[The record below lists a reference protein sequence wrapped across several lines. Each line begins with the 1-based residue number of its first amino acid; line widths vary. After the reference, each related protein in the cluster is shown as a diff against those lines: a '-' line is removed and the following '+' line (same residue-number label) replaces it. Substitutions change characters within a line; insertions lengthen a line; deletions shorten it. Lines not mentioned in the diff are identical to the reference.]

1 MFAICTLG
9 ISARGRMG
17 TGIGVSREEEVWR
30 HLCQGGDFERV
41 SSVEMEDMIGLAEFG
56 VARSLWAQA
65 KKMTK

>member
-1 MFAICTLG
+1 
-9 ISARGRMG
+9 MG